1 MGPDSR
7 VDGPFDFILNDF
19 QPLSQIKVFV
29 FLISSALANR
39 DENKKDTTT
48 SPFCLDYF
56 LSIYIP
62 PNTLDVSEV
71 DIERNLKR
79 MYK

>member
-1 MGPDSR
+1 MGPNSR

-39 DENKKDTTT
+39 DEDEKDTTT
-48 SPFCLDYF
+48 SPTCWDHL